1 MKNRISSIKD
11 EILTPEREPAK
22 NLIEENQIKNDKT
35 VKHVNESLIEM
46 TPENE
51 TLNKAINF
59 VDKILNFNKQQK
71 GK

>member
-22 NLIEENQIKNDKT
+22 NLIEDNQIKNVKT

-46 TPENE
+46 NPENE

>member
-1 MKNRISSIKD
+1 MKNRISLIKD

-22 NLIEENQIKNDKT
+22 NLIEDNQIKNDKT

-46 TPENE
+46 NPENE

>member
-22 NLIEENQIKNDKT
+22 NLIEDNQIKNDKT

-46 TPENE
+46 NPENE

>member
-22 NLIEENQIKNDKT
+22 NLIEDNQIKNDKT
-35 VKHVNESLIEM
+35 VKHVNESMIEM
-46 TPENE
+46 NPENE

>member
-22 NLIEENQIKNDKT
+22 NLIEDNQIKNDKT

-46 TPENE
+46 NPENE

-59 VDKILNFNKQQK
+59 VVKILNFNKQQK

>member
-22 NLIEENQIKNDKT
+22 NLIEDNQIKNDQT

-46 TPENE
+46 NPENE

>member
-22 NLIEENQIKNDKT
+22 NLIEDNQIKNDKT

-46 TPENE
+46 NPENE

-59 VDKILNFNKQQK
+59 VDKTLNFNKQQK

>member
-46 TPENE
+46 NPENE

>member
-22 NLIEENQIKNDKT
+22 NLIEDNQIKNDKT

-46 TPENE
+46 NPENE
-51 TLNKAINF
+51 TLNKAISF

>member
-22 NLIEENQIKNDKT
+22 NLIEDNQIKNDKT

-46 TPENE
+46 NPENE
-51 TLNKAINF
+51 NLNKAINF

>member
-22 NLIEENQIKNDKT
+22 NLIEDNQIKNGKT

-46 TPENE
+46 NPENE

>member
-11 EILTPEREPAK
+11 EILTPEREPAR
-22 NLIEENQIKNDKT
+22 NLIEDNQIKNDKT

-46 TPENE
+46 NPENE

>member
-46 TPENE
+46 NPENE

-59 VDKILNFNKQQK
+59 ADKILNFNKQQK